1 MAKKKIKEVESE
13 NYDLKERTYQKK
25 LPDDIK
31 SQIVE
36 WVRENG
42 LQRYG
47 GATVKTLAES
57 FKISVNS
64 FFTARKNDS
73 QFASDL
79 ADAMEDFRERIE
91 PILVKSLFNSAR
103 GYDYVQES
111 EEIRY
116 DKHNEIT
123 GSVRKRKT
131 IHVEPNVNAGIFIL
145 TNLYPD
151 RWRNKQTQELT
162 AVSDED
168 KCIQVEV
175 VTPDEPKQLTAE
187 EQNAIIEEVKAIEI
201 KD

>member
-1 MAKKKIKEVESE
+1 MAKKRKKKVQEEEIEIKESVYKKHLSDE
-13 NYDLKERTYQKK
+13 LKST
-25 LPDDIK
+25 
-31 SQIVE
+31 IVE

-47 GATVKTLAES
+47 GATVKTLAEA
-57 FKISVNS
+57 FKISQQS
-64 FFTARKNDS
+64 FFNERRADEK
-73 QFASDL
+73 FATEL

-111 EEIRY
+111 EEIKY
-116 DKHNEIT
+116 DKFNEIT

-145 TNLYPD
+145 SNLYPD
-151 RWRNKQTQELT
+151 RWKNKQTQELQ
-162 AVSDED
+162 AVTDED

-175 VTPDEPKQLTAE
+175 VKPEPKQLTAD

-201 KD
+201 KE